1 MAQKGAEMTA
11 RTAPL
16 SDSELELMKI
26 LHDAFRR
33 DVERL
38 ARAAARPDGADP
50 SARAAL
56 MLGWRGFSRELHHHH
71 QIEDTYIWPLM
82 RRKLAD
88 RPDELALLD
97 DMESEHALIDPALT
111 AVEEALTGPDGE
123 PGVLA
128 DRVDDLAGI
137 LRSHLEHEEREALPR
152 APPAD
157 RTRRHPRADAAAP
170 PLQLGT
176 PLRAAASLGLRQRRR
191 ASLTTSR
198 SHPVTAPN
206 RSGFEKSHGRVRG

>member
-1 MAQKGAEMTA
+1 MTA

-16 SDSELELMKI
+16 SDSELELMNI

-137 LRSHLEHEEREALPR
+137 LRSHLEHEEREALPLIQQTVTSR
-152 APPAD
+152 EWSVLNRDAMRGMSYRWISELVPWVVEGLPEPRRQIALDAIPAPM
-157 RTRRHPRADAAAP
+157 RLLHRYSWEPRYE
-170 PLQLGT
+170 
-176 PLRAAASLGLRQRRR
+176 RQRRWD
-191 ASLTTSR
+191 
-198 SHPVTAPN
+198 
-206 RSGFEKSHGRVRG
+206 